1 MFFIG
6 YEIVGIYFVGM
17 VEQDSFFM
25 GMQIFALIF
34 RHYFSWVWKNNFEL
48 LFGALLN
55 EFMDMK
61 KKIWTI
67 AWGIAELIHGF
78 ERFFLNGCLRHCW
91 ILICESILLAQWH
104 FLMGKF
110 FARGIFIWL
119 SRFFNEHFLECGILV
134 DIMMIDKFCGWP
146 YFRVRHFCLL

>member
-1 MFFIG
+1 LFFIG

-61 KKIWTI
+61 KKI
-67 AWGIAELIHGF
+67 
-78 ERFFLNGCLRHCW
+78 
-91 ILICESILLAQWH
+91 
-104 FLMGKF
+104 
-110 FARGIFIWL
+110 
-119 SRFFNEHFLECGILV
+119 
-134 DIMMIDKFCGWP
+134 
-146 YFRVRHFCLL
+146 